1 MHPEI
6 LISRFTWKESGQED
20 DDVLTHQ
27 HRFLQ
32 HLHFLL
38 RSHLRL
44 DPAELAMSERL
55 PAQRDTALGCM
66 AKASPG

>member
-1 MHPEI
+1 MHFVTHFQLVSPTMHPEI

-44 DPAELAMSERL
+44 DPA
-55 PAQRDTALGCM
+55 
-66 AKASPG
+66 